1 MGKLGDEGFEQ
12 EEVGGESR
20 SLEVL
25 YFAVAGQGSETR
37 EEGEKRAP
45 QGGLPAT
52 TMAAAEPGP
61 KFARK
66 EARCS

>member
-1 MGKLGDEGFEQ
+1 MGKLGDGEFEQ

-20 SLEVL
+20 SLDVL
-25 YFAVAGQGSETR
+25 YFTVAGQGSETR
-37 EEGEKRAP
+37 EEEEKRAP

-52 TMAAAEPGP
+52 TMAASGPGP
-61 KFARK
+61 KLARK